1 MAAPDRSPD
10 PDLGPG
16 GEAEL
21 ARITTELRA
30 VYWRCAAAGD
40 VPARLRAL
48 DLIARISALRARRRT
63 PGPAPTLAE
72 IRPCA

>member
-1 MAAPDRSPD
+1 MAAPDRSPAGD
-10 PDLGPG
+10 
-16 GEAEL
+16 AEL

-48 DLIARISALRARRRT
+48 DLIARISALRARRAAG
-63 PGPAPTLAE
+63 PGPTLAE